1 MNFWDA
7 TISIQ
12 LNCYLYSISFFQPAK
27 LKTETKILIFLTFKI
42 VNISK
47 LSFERQLNRVRNQ
60 FVLLFQ
66 LIWNDKVRHY
76 QLFWFSYTSNF
87 LWHYISWAQKLSKLI
102 FICFCTQP
110 VSDQI
115 RREIAYWIFDLLDN
129 FFICNAFK
137 RIWKI
142 HLVEKKIIFIQKKCT
157 NHWMQIRLMKNTQIP
172 LWARIHFAESNVFV
186 RIRTSLVRLNSPNQV
201 QRRFQIS
208 FQRRFVAIIT
218 QTLTRV
224 THLQK
229 DNSREFVM
237 KLPTKGTDKPLLP
250 NRLLYKI
257 NLGSSLFYSKQKSL
271 VEIDPAKIRSTRK
284 E

>member
-1 MNFWDA
+1 MTKFDTTNSFGFRTRPTFYD
-7 TISIQ
+7 IIYPEPKS
-12 LNCYLYSISFFQPAK
+12 CPSLYSYVSVHNQYLIKFDVK
-27 LKTETKILIFLTFKI
+27 LRIEFLICLITF
-42 VNISK
+42 S
-47 LSFERQLNRVRNQ
+47 SA
-60 FVLLFQ
+60 
-66 LIWNDKVRHY
+66 
-76 QLFWFSYTSNF
+76 T
-87 LWHYISWAQKLSKLI
+87 LSKEFEK
-102 FICFCTQP
+102 FIW
-110 VSDQI
+110 S
-115 RREIAYWIFDLLDN
+115 
-129 FFICNAFK
+129 K
-137 RIWKI
+137 
-142 HLVEKKIIFIQKKCT
+142 KKIIFIKKKCT

-186 RIRTSLVRLNSPNQV
+186 RIRTSLVRLNSPNRV

-271 VEIDPAKIRSTRK
+271 VEIDPAKMRSTRK